1 MCEHDCVLGVP
12 INEKGVQLVEMTYDL
27 YTPDLED
34 NLRWFQFSLEEIDK
48 VYDLIDEF
56 NQTFGM
62 LIDNYEEEVL
72 AADKVP
78 EALFIAKKHL
88 EEAKEHSK
96 RKILN
101 RIIEALQLANDTKM
115 PVGFYL

>member
-1 MCEHDCVLGVP
+1 MCEHNCVLGVP

-62 LIDNYEEEVL
+62 LIDNYEECVE
-72 AADKVP
+72 
-78 EALFIAKKHL
+78 
-88 EEAKEHSK
+88 
-96 RKILN
+96 
-101 RIIEALQLANDTKM
+101 IINATDFSRYDPVDYIPVQLISTLGRAQA
-115 PVGFYL
+115 